1 MSAPDILSV
10 VLRAGSFVLLL
21 QAAGVA
27 IFLTVFGRRLS
38 VSSDAI
44 RRLGRVSAVAAMV
57 FVAGQFALEGARM
70 TGDLA
75 GAIDPS
81 MQMIALRSSTGAA
94 FVARMAGLMLV
105 AAALR
110 GGRTSARATDRAS
123 VMRTVLALMG
133 GVLAVTSFTLT
144 GHTSVDPHR
153 PLLAALL
160 LLHLLVVV
168 FWFGAL
174 APLYL
179 ASLRESAVIAGQIVQ
194 AFSVL
199 AVWLVP
205 CILLAGVAL
214 AVLLIPAV
222 AVLAQPYGEL
232 LLTKAVLFAVLLAL
246 GALNKWRFGP
256 EVGRG
261 DMAAATFRRA
271 LVIEYILICAVLAVT
286 AVMTA
291 FYSPEPA

>member
-1 MSAPDILSV
+1 M
-10 VLRAGSFVLLL
+10 LLL

-27 IFLTVFGRRLS
+27 IFLTVFGARLS

-44 RRLGRVSAVAAMV
+44 RRLGWVSAVAAMV
-57 FVAGQFALEGARM
+57 FVAGHFALEGARM
-70 TGDLA
+70 TGDMA

-110 GGRTSARATDRAS
+110 GGHTSARAMDTAGL
-123 VMRTVLALMG
+123 MRTVLALIG
-133 GVLAVTSFTLT
+133 AVLAVASFTLT
-144 GHTSVDPHR
+144 GHTSVNPHR
-153 PLLAALL
+153 LMVAALL
-160 LLHLLVVV
+160 ILHLLVVV

-179 ASLRESAVIAGQIVQ
+179 ASLRESGVIAGQIVQ

-205 CILLAGVAL
+205 CILLAGVVL

-232 LLTKAVLFAVLLAL
+232 LLTKAALFAVLLAL

-256 EVGRG
+256 DVGRG
-261 DMAAATFRRA
+261 GMAAATFRRA
-271 LVIEYILICAVLAVT
+271 LVIEFMLICTVLAVT